1 MRVLVVD
8 DEREL
13 AGTVAQALRE
23 SGLAADVAYDG
34 EEALRLAL
42 SSAYDAVVLD
52 LLLPRRPGL
61 SVLKEIRRAKP
72 KLPVLLLSALDKVEQ
87 RVDGLDRGADD
98 YLPKPFALAE
108 LLARVRALLRRGSEA
123 LTSAVIAVGDLEVD
137 LARRRASRGG
147 RSIDLTAREYSIL
160 AFLAARRGGVVTRRE
175 IGEHVVDRLFEPMS
189 NAIDVSICGLRGK
202 LGKPELVR
210 TVRGIGYRLDAPDV
224 A

>member
-42 SSAYDAVVLD
+42 GSAYDAVVLD

-224 A
+224 P